1 MTDACIA
8 LEVDMDLLRH
18 APAIVLRSGVRLVA
32 AVLCGLSTLAAAQG
46 DDRRPLD
53 AVPVSYTHLRAH
65 ET

>member
-1 MTDACIA
+1 
-8 LEVDMDLLRH
+8 MDLLRH

-53 AVPVSYTHLRAH
+53 AVQAAGGVTEHFWGLALSLIHI
-65 ET
+65 